1 VDDET
6 TDGVPLMAP
15 VDVEKESPDGSDG
28 DIDQEDTGPPLVVGV
43 TVVMATPFA
52 KVSELGL

>member
-1 VDDET
+1 
-6 TDGVPLMAP
+6 MAP